1 MSFNM
6 GIEQHFESRKKS
18 TVYVFYN
25 CHDSKPFPRG
35 NNKGRKDMGKGT
47 DNKNPIFRSIGII
60 EERIQEKLTVEN
72 LANSIHFSKY
82 HYQRVFREVVGD
94 SVMRYVTKRRLS
106 LAAEELA
113 ETDTSVLEIAL
124 KYGFDS
130 HEGFSRSFRAYLG
143 VTPTEYRK
151 YHLSVTLPKT
161 QKERCVM
168 LYSKTTNE
176 IIRELNSLIVQSKET
191 AMYTRK
197 YVETAP
203 EVTDFYLQ
211 FGNRVA
217 DRADGM
223 ADELTKMLDQIASI
237 THSTDEIS
245 ARFLILKILE
255 NAAFQSR
262 ITAFHVRLMITR
274 AKPEHRTAFEP
285 ICAKYD
291 ALAQNAQIKA
301 DRIAIFFN
309 ELASQ
314 IFCDMREQAKEKLG
328 KAVEQGK
335 DAANRLLN
343 DSNLPYTYIANEI
356 MAIADELSLMPLEE
370 VTVSLLE
377 DYSLRL
383 DVVAGAVEM
392 DVLRMPS
399 HKALFCGISDFREQI
414 SEAAVFFQSL
424 WDDVVQTSGEPEKS
438 SASALAFQGTLL
450 LFYLKGEIQKL
461 ELHLNQSQKAAFD
474 DICEKM
480 SVAIH
485 QAYCDVDNT
494 DDAVNANVRE
504 ISQSFQN
511 VHAKITL
518 EAEKLGIYGGPIQFI
533 ADEIK
538 RQLV

>member
-1 MSFNM
+1 
-6 GIEQHFESRKKS
+6 
-18 TVYVFYN
+18 
-25 CHDSKPFPRG
+25 
-35 NNKGRKDMGKGT
+35 MGKGA
-47 DNKNPIFRSIGII
+47 DNKDPIFRSIAII

-82 HYQRVFREVVGD
+82 HYQRMFREVVGD

-130 HEGFSRSFRAYLG
+130 HEGFSRSFRAYMG

-191 AMYTRK
+191 ATYTRK
-197 YVETAP
+197 YAETAS
-203 EVTDFYLQ
+203 EATDFYLQ
-211 FGNRVA
+211 FGNCIA
-217 DRADGM
+217 DRADSM
-223 ADELTKMLDQIASI
+223 ADELTRMMDRVTSI
-237 THSTDEIS
+237 THRPDEIS

-262 ITAFHVRLMITR
+262 ITAFHARLMITR

-301 DRIAIFFN
+301 DRIASFFN

-314 IFCDMREQAKEKLG
+314 IFCDMREQAKEKLQ

-335 DAANRLLN
+335 AAANRLLN
-343 DSNLPYTYIANEI
+343 DSNLPYIYIADEI
-356 MAIADELSLMPLEE
+356 LAIADELSLVPLEE

-377 DYSLRL
+377 DYLLRL
-383 DVVAGAVEM
+383 DVIVAAANM
-392 DVLRMPS
+392 DALRMPS
-399 HKALFCGISDFREQI
+399 HKALFYGISDFREQI
-414 SEAAVFFQSL
+414 NEAVVFFQSL
-424 WDDVVQTSGEPEKS
+424 WDDVVQTHGESEKS
-438 SASALAFQGTLL
+438 SASDITFQGTLL
-450 LFYLKGEIQKL
+450 LFYLKGEMQKL
-461 ELHLNQSQKAAFD
+461 NPLLNQSQKLAFD
-474 DICEKM
+474 DICEEM
-480 SVAIH
+480 SATVR
-485 QAYCDVDNT
+485 QACRKADEIDVKQI
-494 DDAVNANVRE
+494 AQR
-504 ISQSFQN
+504 FQN
-511 VHAKITL
+511 TYEKLTA
-518 EAEKLGIYGGPIQFI
+518 EAGKLGIYGDPIQFI
-533 ADEIK
+533 ADEI
-538 RQLV
+538 RRAAD